1 MFCCLQMASDV
12 PTRNTLLS
20 AGDRHPSIP
29 EQTTQNHCISRSLQ
43 GYPMI
48 HPLSIKYKYVLLLL
62 WPMQWLQMAISYK
75 QEPPILLLHC
85 TEEPSSSL
93 LISTAHISG
102 HSEMHIFT
110 QLTLSP
116 QLIDSRAR
124 ENSSYTATGQIWW
137 TTQTNSFYRGQDLL
151 ATREILFFFLHR
163 WDFQLP
169 DEEMKW
175 CDIKQLMNLF
185 N

>member
-62 WPMQWLQMAISYK
+62 WPMQWLQMVISYK
-75 QEPPILLLHC
+75 QEPPIPLLHC

-151 ATREILFFFLHR
+151 ATREILVFFPTQMRLSAPWWGNEVMWH
-163 WDFQLP
+163 
-169 DEEMKW
+169 
-175 CDIKQLMNLF
+175 
-185 N
+185 